1 MDHPLPSKAL
11 HHAIQSL
18 TNLVYLTK
26 LDAGDE
32 GKVLQYMKQAE
43 SELIRLNELAWTLVP
58 PHTAATAQLKTGV
71 NTPPARTSLFD
82 DLLHISLKVSGTQF
96 LSHGSAT
103 EVLSLSFGFV
113 PSRQLVLFSL

>member
-32 GKVLQYMKQAE
+32 AKVLQYMKQAE

-58 PHTAATAQLKTGV
+58 P
-71 NTPPARTSLFD
+71 TPPPL
-82 DLLHISLKVSGTQF
+82 
-96 LSHGSAT
+96 
-103 EVLSLSFGFV
+103 
-113 PSRQLVLFSL
+113 PN